1 MPPISSQ
8 NGLLGRWSE
17 LQQIMEDHRVDRI
30 IVALDDRR
38 GKLPLGDL
46 LSCKFSGVCI
56 TDSLDIQEELT
67 GKIVTQG
74 LYPSW
79 LIFSDGFN
87 RCRPLLLAKRLIDV
101 ILSGFLAALS
111 LPIALLT
118 AAVIKMESKGPV
130 FYAQTR
136 VGEGETTFTILKFR
150 SMCDE
155 AERDCGATWALE
167 NDRRITKVGK
177 VIRKLRIDEL
187 PQLYNILK
195 GDMSFVGPR
204 PERPEFVEKLKRRIP
219 YYSQRFATKPGLTG
233 WAQVNYPYGASVE
246 DAEEKLQYDLYYIK
260 HLSLLLDLAIILR
273 TAKVVLL
280 GTGAR

>member
-1 MPPISSQ
+1 MSHEGI
-8 NGLLGRWSE
+8 LGQWSE
-17 LQQIMEDHRVDRI
+17 LQQIMKEHKVDRI
-30 IVALDDRR
+30 VVALDDRR
-38 GKLPLGDL
+38 GKLPVSDL
-46 LSCKFSGVCI
+46 LSCKFNGVCI
-56 TDSLDIQEELT
+56 TDSQDIQEELT

-74 LYPSW
+74 LYPGW

-101 ILSGFLAALS
+101 ALSGFLAILS

-118 AAVIKMESKGPV
+118 AAAIKMDSKGPL
-130 FYAQTR
+130 FYTQTR
-136 VGEGETTFTILKFR
+136 VGQGETCFTMLKFR
-150 SMCDE
+150 SMCDD
-155 AERDCGATWALE
+155 AECDCGATWASE
-167 NDRRITKVGK
+167 DDCRITKVGK

-204 PERPEFVEKLKRRIP
+204 PERPEFVEKLKRQIP

-280 GTGAR
+280 GRGAR

>member
-1 MPPISSQ
+1 MTPIASRD
-8 NGLLGRWSE
+8 GILGRWSE
-17 LQQIMEDHRVDRI
+17 LQQIMKEHKVDRI
-30 IVALDDRR
+30 VVALDDRR

-46 LSCKFSGVCI
+46 LSCKFKGVSI

-87 RCRPLLLAKRLIDV
+87 RCRPLLLAKRIIDV
-101 ILSGFLAALS
+101 ALSGLLAIIS

-118 AAVIKMESKGPV
+118 AAAIKLESKGPIL
-130 FYAQTR
+130 YTQMR
-136 VGEGETTFTILKFR
+136 VGEGDAPFKILKFR
-150 SMCDE
+150 SMCHE
-155 AERDCGATWALE
+155 AERECGAAWASAH
-167 NDRRITKVGK
+167 DSRITKVGR

-187 PQLYNILK
+187 PQLYNILR

-204 PERPEFVEKLKRRIP
+204 PERPEFVEDLKQQIP
-219 YYSQRFATKPGLTG
+219 YYSQRFAVKPGLTG
-233 WAQVNYPYGASVE
+233 WAQVNYPYGASIE

-260 HLSLLLDLAIILR
+260 RLSLLLDLSIILR